1 MLCYLNHDSFI
12 TLQSKWTKLLTY
24 FGLKKNQLTKWKKNI
39 IAQTFLPLSDLIR
52 K

>member
-1 MLCYLNHDSFI
+1 MIHSLHYKVNELSFYK
-12 TLQSKWTKLLTY
+12 QQVTY